1 MIENLSNKDL
11 ILRLKNI
18 INDFNKGKEVLSKLE
33 TEYEEIVNELKKR
46 LDK

>member
-1 MIENLSNKDL
+1 MIENVSNKEL
-11 ILRLKNI
+11 LVRLKSI

-33 TEYEEIVNELKKR
+33 EEYDQIVEELKKR